1 MNSTSMNQP
10 TTGTGVGAVEVD
22 MPMPGGDAQ
31 MRLIE
36 ACKGNA
42 SLYELYLRLPK
53 LADDL
58 ESDPTMK
65 KYGFSV
71 ADTVKA
77 LRKGNSWAMCELLHS
92 IPSGAAK
99 SIVRGTVAYDI
110 EHGQFPCY
118 ETPVRNAVFKDQIPG
133 VYVVSMSRFKMTPQG
148 RDNLDGRFLNGKE
161 IKMVIADINKYIDG
175 YNVHVQFQK
184 DLHNG
189 RVTSIKDLSAPDA
202 QALDHLK
209 MVDGFAHVGSQ
220 WSCPVY
226 IKKQSHIDKH
236 RALVR
241 TLTTMCTSDPTEIV
255 RMKQGPLYVGC
266 SKDLAKRT
274 QVYNQNNIKDIN
286 KPLGLTLSILR
297 KLDLDVKVNV
307 SVVLRTWK
315 GEQLAMAEQLV
326 TTLAGSLVFQYG
338 FNATESGGTGSQT
351 VKSAESLRIN
361 TEYIMSLKQ
370 YMRDNL
376 KGTLCELEQ
385 REIFLEILDQTQ
397 NDTRHIRDALVRCAD
412 KLKALPQNI
421 RWSDK
426 LDELKKL
433 HARLQEDLKDREEKL
448 KLLDLLLEIQQMVFE
463 ETGKP
468 VIRLKRRYAASR
480 T

>member
-1 MNSTSMNQP
+1 MYSTSMNQS
-10 TTGTGVGAVEVD
+10 TTGSGVGAVEAD

-31 MRLIE
+31 KRLIE

-42 SLYELYLRLPK
+42 SLYELYLQLPK

-58 ESDPTMK
+58 ESDATMRR
-65 KYGFSV
+65 YGFSV

-92 IPSGAAK
+92 IPSDVAK

-110 EHGQFPCY
+110 EHDHFPCY
-118 ETPVRNAVFKDQIPG
+118 ETPVRNAVFRDQIPG
-133 VYVVSMSRFKMTPQG
+133 VYVVSMSRFRTTPQG

-161 IKMVIADINKYIDG
+161 MKMVIADINKYIDG

-184 DLHNG
+184 DLHDG
-189 RVTSIKDLSAPDA
+189 RVMSINDLSATDA

-209 MVDGFAHVGSQ
+209 MIDGFAHVGSQ
-220 WSCPVY
+220 WGSPVY

-241 TLTTMCTSDPTEIV
+241 TLATMCTIDPTEIV

-266 SKDLAKRT
+266 SKDLGKRT

-315 GEQLAMAEQLV
+315 AEQLAMAEQLV

-351 VKSAESLRIN
+351 VRSVESLRIN
-361 TEYIMSLKQ
+361 TECIMSHKQ

-376 KGTLCELEQ
+376 KGTLFELEQ
-385 REIFLEILDQTQ
+385 RETFLEILDQTQ
-397 NDTRHIRDALVRCAD
+397 NDTRQIRDALARCAD
-412 KLKALPQNI
+412 KLRALPRNI
-421 RWSDK
+421 RWTDK
-426 LDELKKL
+426 LDDLKKV
-433 HARLQEDLKDREEKL
+433 HARLREDLKKREENL
-448 KLLDLLLEIQQMVFE
+448 KLLDLLLDIQKMVFE
-463 ETGKP
+463 ETVK
-468 VIRLKRRYAASR
+468 AANHSAAEEN
-480 T
+480 